1 MPIYEY
7 ECTHCRKVTEAVQR
21 FSDSPLTDCSHC
33 HGQLRKLISRSTFHL
48 KGSGWYVTDYSGKN
62 QSTSACPA
70 ASGGEQSSTTTKTET
85 ATSTTTTAS
94 TTE

>member
-7 ECTHCRKVTEAVQR
+7 ECLSCRQIKEAVQR
-21 FSDSPLTDCSHC
+21 FSDPPLTECSHC

-62 QSTSACPA
+62 QSTSSSS
-70 ASGGEQSSTTTKTET
+70 ASSTSPGGETVKTEAKAET
-85 ATSTTTTAS
+85 KAEAKSA
-94 TTE
+94 E